1 MFIVLQDATDMKFN
15 IKRKANKLTAESSRY
30 FRERDPHC
38 NFVSHAWHDF
48 ENLKIMSVLHVNH
61 AGKRQ
66 DAIKSCKFARCEVR
80 FIKLDSFEVI
90 HLLVWVHK
98 VNCGKHVFKFCE
110 ILLQVYWFFL
120 VGGAVASVMANTRA
134 FGSRDRVRALAS
146 DIGLCS
152 WARHLTLTVPFFT
165 QMCKWVWVVFLGK
178 TLYSHSSF
186 LHPGV

>member
-1 MFIVLQDATDMKFN
+1 MFIVLQGATDKKFN

-90 HLLVWVHK
+90 RLLVWVHK

-110 ILLQVYWFFL
+110 ILLQFYWFFL
-120 VGGAVASVMANTRA
+120 LLEARWLQSWL
-134 FGSRDRVRALAS
+134 VRAPS
-146 DIGLCS
+146 DREIAFEPWPATFGC
-152 WARHLTLTVPFFT
+152 V
-165 QMCKWVWVVFLGK
+165 LGQD
-178 TLYSHSSF
+178 T
-186 LHPGV
+186 